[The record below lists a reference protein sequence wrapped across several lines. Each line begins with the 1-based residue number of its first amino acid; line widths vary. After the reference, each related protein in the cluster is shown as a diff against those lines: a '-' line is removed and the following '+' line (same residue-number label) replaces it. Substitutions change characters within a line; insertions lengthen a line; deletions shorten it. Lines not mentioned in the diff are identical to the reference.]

1 MRPGPF
7 IAAALIGC
15 VFAVGASTSTAF
27 AGYGPPAPPPP
38 SGPPGFGRII
48 EAKTIAP
55 SGGAITVSVP
65 PCVVSVDVAPK
76 TFAKSVEL
84 VLRTFDNQG
93 VNWKK
98 HGLRLLC
105 GVGITVY
112 GQNGELTHEPFS
124 KRLTAS
130 FRTSSVGRN
139 TEVIDVAASGHL
151 TEIKT
156 SISGH
161 TVTVHVTTDADLA
174 VVTKS

>member
-1 MRPGPF
+1 VRLGPF
-7 IAAALIGC
+7 LAATLIVC
-15 VFAVGASTSTAF
+15 VFAVGASTSAAF
-27 AGYGPPAPPPP
+27 AGYGPPTPPPP
-38 SGPPGFGRII
+38 GGPPGFGRII

-65 PCVVSVDVAPK
+65 PCVVSVDVAAK

-84 VLRTFDNQG
+84 VLRTFDNQR

-98 HGLRLLC
+98 QDLRFLC
-105 GVGITVY
+105 GVGVTVY
-112 GQNGELTHEPFS
+112 GQNGVLTHEPFS
-124 KRLTAS
+124 KRLTVS
-130 FRTSSVGRN
+130 FRTSSIGRN
-139 TEVIDVAASGHL
+139 TKVIDVAAFGHL

-161 TVTVHVTTDADLA
+161 TVTVHVTADADLA